1 MIQVQTILFKGW
13 NLIGKS
19 HKKPHGNSG
28 ASPNSVKDGTLS
40 DAGLNR
46 KNSSENRDPFGEAA
60 TLELTHDY
68 VKERAASA
76 NMVSASKA
84 AAGTLAVSGS
94 TIKDVQTKLNSI
106 GYSCGTPD
114 GVAGKNTKA
123 AVTSFQKLC
132 GLEDQSG
139 TITNE
144 TITKLNSVYNRNQN
158 GVLSRG
164 LKNNANV
171 KKLQENLNKLNYN
184 CGTPDGT
191 FGSGTETALKNF
203 QKDHSLTD
211 DGLAG
216 SLTLAAIQEA
226 VNNLNTPSAPA
237 NGLSENG
244 FKLLASYEATS
255 AVKDA
260 SGNVVSIPILDVGDG
275 MYTIGIGNTVKKNDT
290 KTIEEYKQKYGV
302 DVTKVGTQVDIK
314 TCMKIYND
322 HVNTY
327 TSTVDSLLKRY
338 NYTASQNEYDALVIA
353 VYNRP
358 ALAKEGHALDTLI
371 KNNNHNKD
379 DWRTTITNEYKG
391 LSGWNQYGKGWS
403 NRIEDE
409 LELYFDNDYVRN
421 H

>member
-1 MIQVQTILFKGW
+1 MVITDNQ
-13 NLIGKS
+13 LIG
-19 HKKPHGNSG
+19 
-28 ASPNSVKDGTLS
+28 
-40 DAGLNR
+40 
-46 KNSSENRDPFGEAA
+46 NSSYSNGS
-60 TLELTHDY
+60 T
-68 VKERAASA
+68 VIMERRTEQAKSSA
-76 NMVSASKA
+76 ESVISEKQASKSN
-84 AAGTLAVSGS
+84 TNDIAVIYEKSNPSNLKMVTYAKPS
-94 TIKDVQTKLNSI
+94 TVKAMALSKSSIKDVQTKLNAI

-114 GVAGKNTKA
+114 GIAGKNTKA

-132 GLEDQSG
+132 GLKNQSG
-139 TITNE
+139 DITNE
-144 TITKLNSVYNRNQN
+144 TITKLNSVYNRSQK

-164 LKNNANV
+164 LRNNASV
-171 KKLQENLNKLNYN
+171 KKLQENLNKLNFN

-191 FGSGTETALKNF
+191 FGAGTETALKNF
-203 QKDHSLTD
+203 QKANKLTV

-216 SLTLAAIQEA
+216 SATLNAIQKA
-226 VNNLNTPSAPA
+226 VNNLKQPVTPSK
-237 NGLSENG
+237 GLSENG

-255 AVKDA
+255 AVKDKK
-260 SGNVVSIPILDVGDG
+260 GNVVSIPILDVGDG
-275 MYTIGIGNTVKKNDT
+275 MYTIGIGNTVKKTDT
-290 KTIEEYKQKYGV
+290 KTIQEYKEKYGV
-302 DVTKVGTQVDIK
+302 DVTKVGAQVDIK

-327 TSTVDSLLKRY
+327 TSTVDNLLKRH

-371 KNNNHNKD
+371 KNNNRNKD
-379 DWRTTITNEYKG
+379 DWRTTLINEYKG
-391 LSGWNQYGKGWS
+391 LKNWNTYGKGWS